1 MRPIVF
7 VSSITHYGGSGKCSI
22 DLIKEIKKRHKVV
35 VLDFYGCSDAYIKQL
50 KENDIEY
57 HIVIPHTKRQ
67 IIGGRSPISRLWN
80 MLKAAR
86 EIKQLIRLLRTKLQ
100 EIEPRI
106 IWLISEKTM
115 FCVGRAVG
123 RRYPTIRVVHGQHGA
138 SPRWYCLWDWKNIG
152 MIVGVNYESIEIFQ
166 AFHWAEGK
174 LKVIH
179 NGIDFPAVQ
188 TTGEVMEDLPA
199 QNAPVKIVMLAN
211 FFPLKAH
218 SVAIKG
224 FAKFCRAGGEGVLW
238 ICGDTPNNLG
248 PDYETSL
255 RQLCHSVGAADKIHF
270 LGWRS
275 DAAAIVKHSN
285 ILIVTSETEGMP
297 RSVLE
302 AMALGKPVIAT
313 RVGGIPEV
321 IRDGVDGILID
332 VGDDDAVAES
342 LQRLENPDIRR
353 EMGLAAQQRIKANF
367 NIKDKAAEFLK
378 CVDKVLSA
386 HRENL

>member
-1 MRPIVF
+1 
-7 VSSITHYGGSGKCSI
+7 
-22 DLIKEIKKRHKVV
+22 
-35 VLDFYGCSDAYIKQL
+35 
-50 KENDIEY
+50 
-57 HIVIPHTKRQ
+57 
-67 IIGGRSPISRLWN
+67 
-80 MLKAAR
+80 
-86 EIKQLIRLLRTKLQ
+86 
-100 EIEPRI
+100 
-106 IWLISEKTM
+106 
-115 FCVGRAVG
+115 
-123 RRYPTIRVVHGQHGA
+123 
-138 SPRWYCLWDWKNIG
+138 